1 MSTGAIDL
9 PFLVNFY
16 GQAYDQLWVNNNGNV
31 TFDGPLG
38 TYTPFG
44 LVATRTPIIAPF
56 FADVD
61 TRGGAGQV
69 TFGPTTFEGHSAFC
83 VTWPGV
89 GYFPN
94 QVDKLNTFQLLL
106 VERDANT
113 HDFDIVFNYD
123 SIQWE
128 SGSASGGSGGLG
140 GSPVQET
147 STRSPSRT
155 DNP

>member
-1 MSTGAIDL
+1 MGRHAHFSRLARRWTAAATAFAAAAVVGVVVVAPANAATGAVTNLDGCSAYALARNDDMSTGAIDL

-16 GQAYDQLWVNNNGNV
+16 GQAYDQLWVNNNGNI

-83 VTWPGV
+83 VIWPGV
-89 GYFPN
+89 GYY
-94 QVDKLNTFQLLL
+94 
-106 VERDANT
+106 R
-113 HDFDIVFNYD
+113 
-123 SIQWE
+123 
-128 SGSASGGSGGLG
+128 
-140 GSPVQET
+140 
-147 STRSPSRT
+147 TRSTS
-155 DNP
+155 